1 MHRTFL
7 ILGFQA
13 AVWAGLML
21 AALPVLA
28 QPDGAPLILI
38 LNSYDTG
45 TAPYARVREVFTEEL
60 ERRYAL
66 PVAFRQYD
74 LDQRNDNDQS
84 QDQLKARLLR
94 VSYRDSPPDLVV
106 AIGPPAISFWMAN
119 RDSVSMESPL
129 LAVAAEFTVDAD
141 KLRPGDGAVVTR
153 FSFADTVE
161 DILGLLPETSRLIMV
176 FGASELERRLAGL
189 AKIELQPY
197 SGRIGV
203 EYTNDLA
210 LGTLQRR
217 LAGLPEGSAVFYGL
231 FNSDVNGLYL
241 EDYSGLALVRAAS
254 SAPVFGPFD
263 DLLGRGIVGGRL
275 IQLDKIGREMASTAE
290 DMLRKNSREQ
300 RWKVVGLSQ
309 PDYAWPELQAWGIGA
324 DRLPPGSTLRFRP
337 PTLWERY
344 TGWIVL
350 AAFVFVAQS
359 LLVGALL
366 LEYRRRQ
373 RAERASV
380 NLSRRL
386 ITAHEDER
394 RLIAR
399 ELHDDLS
406 QRLARVAI
414 DASYVASNRGS
425 DAANEVLEN
434 LHPDLVRISKDVH
447 DMSYRLHPSLV
458 DDLGVAAA
466 LRAECERLRHRT
478 GAVIREN
485 ISEVQK
491 QIPRDTALCV
501 YRIAQEA
508 LTNAI
513 KHAGAD
519 AIEISLENDSGALR
533 LNVRDDGVGFDIADG
548 VPGSGLGL
556 SSMHERAQLVGGSLS
571 IRSQPGKGTTVSA
584 SVPCGGLTQ

>member
-45 TAPYARVREVFTEEL
+45 TAPYARAREVFTEEL
-60 ERRYAL
+60 EHRYAL

-337 PTLWERY
+337 PTLWEQY

-414 DASYVASNRGS
+414 DASYVAS
-425 DAANEVLEN
+425 
-434 LHPDLVRISKDVH
+434 
-447 DMSYRLHPSLV
+447 
-458 DDLGVAAA
+458 
-466 LRAECERLRHRT
+466 
-478 GAVIREN
+478 
-485 ISEVQK
+485 
-491 QIPRDTALCV
+491 
-501 YRIAQEA
+501 
-508 LTNAI
+508 
-513 KHAGAD
+513 
-519 AIEISLENDSGALR
+519 
-533 LNVRDDGVGFDIADG
+533 
-548 VPGSGLGL
+548 
-556 SSMHERAQLVGGSLS
+556 
-571 IRSQPGKGTTVSA
+571 
-584 SVPCGGLTQ
+584 